1 MFFQLAWRNIWRNR
15 RRTAVIMT
23 AVIIGV
29 WSMIFLGG
37 LMRGI
42 ANQLVENGIATL
54 TGHIQVHRQ
63 GYRDDPVIE
72 NSMGEPFE
80 VERALKKVLPSGS
93 RWAKRIRVS
102 AVASNARHAS
112 GVILV
117 GIEPANE
124 AKVSFIGKAIFE
136 GRYLE
141 PEDDHGIVVG
151 KALAKRFETGL
162 GRKLVLMS
170 QDTGKEISSRAF
182 RIVGIFRADMEA
194 TEKGFV
200 FVTLPAA
207 EQMLKLENGIS
218 EVSVLLPDHEGS
230 ELAASA
236 LREELSRD
244 VYEIH
249 TWREL
254 LSLTVA
260 ILKMYDWS
268 IFLWFIV
275 VFIAMAFGIVNT
287 TLMAVFERIREFGL
301 QKALGMKSQWIIGEV
316 LMECS
321 LLLIMGMVA
330 GNVLG
335 YLSVWALSRSG
346 LDLSSLSA
354 GIEFVGLPRVIYPAI
369 IAKDVITAN
378 LVVLILGLVVSL
390 YPAFKA
396 ARFSPV
402 EAMAHT

>member
-1 MFFQLAWRNIWRNR
+1 
-15 RRTAVIMT
+15 MT

-236 LREELSRD
+236 LRFFND
-244 VYEIH
+244 TATTEIY